1 MTPDRFG
8 EIEEL
13 FHRAKELAP
22 DERPA
27 EQVAEARGMSV
38 NQVHAIKM
46 RMTKMIRQE
55 IGELPHDSG

>member
-22 DERPA
+22 A
-27 EQVAEARGMSV
+27 EQVAEARGMTV

-46 RMTKMIRQE
+46 RRTKMIRQL
-55 IGELPHDSG
+55 IGELTHDSG